1 MRKSLQRCAAIGVAL
16 VLGLVLTEGLLRLLQ
31 LAPTNSVVTVT
42 ETEFRSS
49 PGLLSP
55 HQNLTDRRDPRLP
68 YRLTTNSL
76 GYRGTEFP
84 LRKERDAFRI
94 LFTGD
99 SFAFGDFV
107 GDDQTLPAQLER
119 RLAGRCGHVRVVN
132 AGLDAATI
140 VDEARMIER
149 GLALSPDLVIVL
161 FSENDV
167 ADLNGPLIWD
177 QLAANRRAKSRFLLS
192 MLYPLLRRTALWN
205 LALNLR
211 AGFRAHEHAVRLDWK
226 ADGAD
231 SVTQRLRETYR
242 RSLLAVRDTLD
253 ARGIPLVLLA
263 YPSHFNV
270 TSEARRGQLVWLA
283 RTAAEVG
290 ITAVNLLPPLL
301 ASGLPAD
308 SLYLLPYDG
317 HPSPRGYEI
326 TAAYLAQRLAS
337 AGRLAACS
345 TPRSPC
351 REAVRVWR

>member
-1 MRKSLQRCAAIGVAL
+1 MRQSLQRCAALGVAL
-16 VLGLVLTEGLLRLLQ
+16 VLGLSLTEGLLRLLQ

-42 ETEFRSS
+42 ETEFRSL

-55 HQNLTDRRDPRLP
+55 HQNLIDRRDPRLP

-76 GYRGTEFP
+76 GYRGPEFP
-84 LRKERDAFRI
+84 LPRERDEVRI

-119 RLAGRCGHVRVVN
+119 HLAGRCGHVRVVN
-132 AGLDAATI
+132 AGLDAASI
-140 VDEARMIER
+140 VDEAHMIER
-149 GLALSPDLVIVL
+149 GLALSPDLVILL

-167 ADLNGPLIWD
+167 ADLNGPSIWD
-177 QLAANRRAKSRFLLS
+177 QLAANRRAKSRFLLA
-192 MLYPLLRRTALWN
+192 LAYPLLRRTALWN

-211 AGFRAHEHAVRLDWK
+211 ARFRAQEHAVRLDWR

-242 RSLLAVRDTLD
+242 RSLLAVRDTLV

-270 TSEARRGQLVWLA
+270 ASEARRGQLVWLTQ
-283 RTAAEVG
+283 TAVEAG
-290 ITAVNLLPPLL
+290 ITAVDLLQPLV
-301 ASGLPAD
+301 ASGLPTD

-337 AGRLAACS
+337 AGRLATRCGTVAAA
-345 TPRSPC
+345 P
-351 REAVRVWR
+351 